1 MKCYSPMGFLPSA
14 IPTPEKEP
22 DSAIEIVFLAGKF
35 LTQYL
40 DTKKVKYTDLLKD
53 KKIGERLSFLS

>member
-1 MKCYSPMGFLPSA
+1 MGFLPSA

-22 DSAIEIVFLAGKF
+22 DSAIEIVFLGGKF

-40 DTKKVKYTDLLKD
+40 DTKKVKYTDLLKG
-53 KKIGERLSFLS
+53 KKIGERLSFPS